1 MRHKKRPDRAL
12 RLDHFLPYRLSVLAA
27 AVSRRFAD
35 EYEKS
40 FGLTIPEWRVMAVLG
55 FFKPMS
61 SNRIVEH
68 TSMDKA
74 KVSRAVARLVRRGL
88 LTRRSHPEDGR
99 LLVLGFSPKGRRIY
113 RRIARLAKEWEAWLV
128 AGLLADDRRRLAR
141 TLGALTRRLHRD
153 RTDGLFRR
161 RGL

>member
-1 MRHKKRPDRAL
+1 MPRKRRHDRAL

-35 EYEKS
+35 KYRKS

-74 KVSRAVARLVRRGL
+74 KVSRAVARLIRRGL
-88 LTRRSHPEDGR
+88 LTRRHHPVDGR

-113 RRIARLAKEWEAWLV
+113 RRIARLAREWEAWFV
-128 AGLLADDRRRLAR
+128 TGLSTVDRRRLDQMF
-141 TLGALTRRLHRD
+141 GILTRRLEEPA
-153 RTDGLFRR
+153 T
-161 RGL
+161 